1 MADDKGRVLVTG
13 GTGYLGGWCVVRLL
27 QSGWRVR
34 ATVRDLRREAELR
47 AMVASEVHAGEW
59 LEVVAADL
67 MSDAGWS
74 EAAAGSVYVLHVAS
88 PFPDRN
94 PKHPDELIRPAREG
108 TLRVLRAA
116 KAAGVKRVVVTSSVA
131 AVAYGH
137 APERYRID
145 APPMT
150 AADWTE
156 VDGPGVSAYAQS
168 KTLAERAAR
177 EWAAS
182 EGGVMEIATVNPSG
196 IFGPTLGRDTGTSL
210 VIVERLLK
218 GALPGLPPI
227 GFQVVDVRD
236 TADLHLLA
244 MTRPEAA
251 GGRLVATGEWTWF
264 ADFARTLREVLPAH
278 ESGRVPTRRLPG
290 WLLRM
295 VALVDPQARGV
306 VSELGRVRK
315 VDSGPARALGWTPRP
330 ARDTIL
336 DSARSLI
343 DLGIVKP

>member
-1 MADDKGRVLVTG
+1 MTDERGRVLVTG
-13 GTGYLGGWCVVRLL
+13 GTGYLGSWCVVRLL
-27 QSGWRVR
+27 QDGWRVR
-34 ATVRDLRREAELR
+34 ATVRDLKRAAEVR
-47 AMVASEVHAGEW
+47 AMVAAEVRADDR
-59 LEVVAADL
+59 LEVVSADL
-67 MSDAGWS
+67 MADGGWA
-74 EAAAGSVYVLHVAS
+74 EAAAGCDYVLHVAS
-88 PFPDRN
+88 PFPDRS

-116 KAAGVKRVVVTSSVA
+116 KAAGVKRVVITSSIA

-137 APERYRID
+137 ALERYRAD
-145 APPMT
+145 ARPMT
-150 AADWTE
+150 AADWTQ
-156 VDGPGVSAYAQS
+156 VDGPDVSAYAQS

-182 EGGVMEIATVNPSG
+182 EGGAMEIATVNPSG

-251 GGRLVATGEWTWF
+251 GARLVATGEWMWF
-264 ADFARTLREVLPAH
+264 ADFARILRETLPAA
-278 ESGRVPTRRLPG
+278 EARRVPTRRLPG
-290 WLLRM
+290 WLLR
-295 VALVDPQARGV
+295 VVGLVDPQARGV
-306 VSELGRVRK
+306 VAELGRVRR
-315 VDSGPARALGWTPRP
+315 VDSDAAQALGWTPRP
-330 ARDTIL
+330 ARETIR

-343 DLGIVKP
+343 DLGVVKV